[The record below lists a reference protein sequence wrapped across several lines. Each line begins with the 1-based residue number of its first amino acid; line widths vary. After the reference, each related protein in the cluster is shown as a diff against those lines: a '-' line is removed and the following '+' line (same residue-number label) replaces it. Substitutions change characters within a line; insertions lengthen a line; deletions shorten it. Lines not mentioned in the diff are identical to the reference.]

1 MTAPDWNR
9 AAAMAY
15 RCLVRLKV
23 RDLPVDPRR
32 MLLRCRNTRLM
43 TCDEAAEVLGGAP
56 LDIADAWTY
65 RFAMQDGGKR
75 YLVCYQAD
83 GNPARLRFSLAHE
96 LGHIVLSHRGT
107 GEQEEREA
115 DFFAMHLLCPRPVVQ
130 RMSELY
136 QPLYGEQVA
145 AACYVSRSAAEAL
158 ERCTPCHVDQAL
170 EKQVADQLAAAVP
183 TTLPVPLRGRPL
195 RIASFCTDAERLR
208 LLQL

>member
-23 RDLPVDPRR
+23 RELPVDPRQ

-43 TCDEAAEVLGGAP
+43 TCDEATEVLGGAP

-96 LGHIVLSHRGT
+96 LGHIVLSHCGT

-115 DFFAMHLLCPRPVVQ
+115 DFFAMHLLCPRPVVR
-130 RMSELY
+130 RMSELN
-136 QPLYGEQVA
+136 QPLFCEQVA
-145 AACYVSRSAAEAL
+145 AACYVSFSAAEAL
-158 ERCTPCHVDQAL
+158 ERCMPCHVEQAL
-170 EKQVADQLAAAVP
+170 ERQVAEQLAAAVP
-183 TTLPVPLRGRPL
+183 TKLPVPLRGRPL
-195 RIASFCTDAERLR
+195 RVASYCTDTERWK